1 MSRIVQAR
9 LDEDTESMLAK
20 LEKQLECSS
29 SEIVRRGIKAL
40 AAMMPPTKKR
50 KFRGIGKYDSGLP
63 DLASNPKHMEGFG
76 K

>member
-1 MSRIVQAR
+1 MSRVVQAR
-9 LDEDTESMLAK
+9 LDDDTESLLTK

-40 AAMMPPTKKR
+40 ASVVPPTKKR
-50 KFRGIGKYDSGLP
+50 KFRGVGKYDSGLP

-76 K
+76 Q